1 MVIDYKRLL
10 TGFALVLFILT
21 TFIFK
26 IDLILILTII
36 LVSFL
41 ELHKSNLINL
51 NKLLFFYFLYFV
63 FISLSNSLIDHL
75 LILFFFVLCPLALYF
90 SKFKLFFFIISVITS
105 LYFFIQ
111 LSLDNRTLFYLC
123 IFISFFNDT
132 VAYIFGNLL
141 KGPKI
146 IPSISPNKTWSGTIF
161 SFIFSSTI
169 LSLFFFDIYLSIIMS
184 LFLFLGDIYFSFF
197 KRFLKIK
204 DFSAILPGHGGF
216 FDRYDSIFFLPIIIS
231 IFYL

>member
-10 TGFALVLFILT
+10 TGFTLVF
-21 TFIFK
+21 FIFTSY
-26 IDLILILTII
+26 IFEIELILILTIV

-41 ELHKSNLINL
+41 ELYKSNLINL
-51 NKLLFFYFLYFV
+51 NKLLSIYILYFIII
-63 FISLSNSLIDHL
+63 FLDNSLIDRL
-75 LILFFFVLCPLALYF
+75 LILIFFILCPLTLYL
-90 SKFKLFFFIISVITS
+90 SKFKLFFFVISIITS

-132 VAYIFGNLL
+132 LAYIFGNLF

-146 IPSISPNKTWSGTIF
+146 IPNISPNKTWSGTILY
-161 SFIFSSTI
+161 FIFSYII
-169 LSLFFFDIYLSIIMS
+169 LSFFFFDIYLSIILS

-204 DFSAILPGHGGF
+204 DFSAILPVHGGF

>member
-10 TGFALVLFILT
+10 TGFTLVF
-21 TFIFK
+21 FIFTSY
-26 IDLILILTII
+26 IFEIELILILTIV

-41 ELHKSNLINL
+41 ELYKSNLINL
-51 NKLLFFYFLYFV
+51 NKLLSIYILYFIII
-63 FISLSNSLIDHL
+63 FLDNSLIDRL
-75 LILFFFVLCPLALYF
+75 LILIFFILCPLTLYL
-90 SKFKLFFFIISVITS
+90 SKFKLFFFVISIITS

-132 VAYIFGNLL
+132 LAYIFGNLF

-146 IPSISPNKTWSGTIF
+146 IPNISPNKTWSGTIL
-161 SFIFSSTI
+161 SFIFSYII
-169 LSLFFFDIYLSIIMS
+169 LSFFFFDIYLSIILS

-231 IFYL
+231 IFY